1 MCAELAGDLGTFLT
15 LLVGLSP
22 LSPLCLPLPPGDA
35 FVLDVVRAG
44 ERWPLLL
51 PFLPLV
57 LFDFDDFAAGELTGF
72 CAAGTTAA
80 FGTGLAAPLMPFEA
94 DAYDI
99 FGFGAAGAA
108 SVAVVVVE
116 GGVETGFDAGSL
128 GLAGD
133 AGAPRTTSAAERT
146 PRTTSA
152 ALGLPPRTM
161 SAAVIFGAG
170 DDDADVVVVVV
181 DGFVST
187 GFVSLVG
194 VAGVAAGAG
203 DDGTGLLSCDK
214 PASRSNAALS
224 NDLSAEK
231 SVLFTAVFTAS
242 LSPID

>member
-1 MCAELAGDLGTFLT
+1 
-15 LLVGLSP
+15 
-22 LSPLCLPLPPGDA
+22 
-35 FVLDVVRAG
+35 
-44 ERWPLLL
+44 
-51 PFLPLV
+51 
-57 LFDFDDFAAGELTGF
+57 
-72 CAAGTTAA
+72 
-80 FGTGLAAPLMPFEA
+80 MPFEA

-99 FGFGAAGAA
+99 FGFGAAGAG
-108 SVAVVVVE
+108 SVAVAVVA
-116 GGVETGFDAGSL
+116 GGVETGFDAVSL

-170 DDDADVVVVVV
+170 DDDAVVVVV
-181 DGFVST
+181 GFVST

-242 LSPID
+242 LSVDNSNHPLTACVTVRKPELSAIFNDFTNVGNSNTFSFNNTLANVAANFGAYGLSMAISSKYSNDNVKPFSTPSLVNILSSAKRL